1 MAKNKTLK
9 RIVTKTGEVRYYQGP
24 KRLKNK
30 AGQRKWVKANSSAPA
45 QTYTKNELRSL
56 QALKRYNEAWKFN
69 GIQIQPIYIEL
80 LKKLAV
86 PISKAKNK
94 DLSTLVD
101 KKGNKIF
108 NNFVDVIRM
117 IDAKA
122 KSDKKFLQ
130 FCTEVGL
137 PNYRKRDY
145 KTFKDNTIRSIVDF
159 IDLLN
164 TESLKNYTLVVWDPQ
179 GDEHR
184 GRVKAIL
191 ALRDFEIMV
200 GEAIQSVAKN
210 SAFLRFCYDYTLN
223 IKKREIMVDLTD
235 RKELKDLQDYI
246 TNEGNNKGDTTSIS
260 DKYNDVD
267 IEISFS

>member
-9 RIVTKTGEVRYYQGP
+9 RVLTKTGEVRYYQGN

-30 AGQRKWVKANSSAPA
+30 TGQRKWVKQNSNADL
-45 QTYTKNELRSL
+45 QTYSKSELRSL
-56 QALKRYNEAWKFN
+56 QALKRYNEAYKFN

-80 LKKLAV
+80 LKKLSV

-108 NNFVDVIRM
+108 NNFIDIIRM

-145 KTFKDNTIRSIVDF
+145 KTFKDNSIRTIVDF

-164 TESLKNYTLVVWDPQ
+164 TESLKNYTFVVIDPQ

-184 GRVKAIL
+184 GRVKAVL
-191 ALRDFEIMV
+191 ALRDFEIFV
-200 GEAIQSVAKN
+200 GEEIQKVAKN
-210 SAFLRFCYDYTLN
+210 SAFLRFCYDYTLD
-223 IKKREIMVDLTD
+223 IKKRIILVDLTD
-235 RKELKDLQDYI
+235 RNELKDLQDYV
-246 TNEGNNKGDTTSIS
+246 TNEDNNKGDTTSIS
-260 DKYNDVD
+260 DKYKDVD

>member
-9 RIVTKTGEVRYYQGP
+9 RIITKTGEIRYYQGP

-30 AGQRKWVKANSSAPA
+30 AGQRKWVKANTTAPA
-45 QTYTKNELRSL
+45 QFFTKAEQRSL
-56 QALKRYNEAWKFN
+56 QALKRYNDAWKFN

-80 LKKLAV
+80 LKKLQV

-94 DLSTLVD
+94 DLATLID
-101 KKGNKIF
+101 KKGNKVF

-145 KTFKDNTIRSIVDF
+145 QTFKDNTIRSIVDF

-164 TESLKNYTLVVWDPQ
+164 TESLKNYTLVVIDPQ

-184 GRVKAIL
+184 GRVKAVL

-200 GEAIQSVAKN
+200 GEAMQEVAKN
-210 SAFLRFCYDYTLN
+210 SAFMRFCYDYTLD

-235 RKELKDLQDYI
+235 RKEQKDLQDYV
-246 TNEGNNKGDTTSIS
+246 TDEDSKQGDFISIS
-260 DKYNDVD
+260 DKYKDVD
-267 IEISFS
+267 IEIQFS

>member
-9 RIVTKTGEVRYYQGP
+9 RIITKTGEVRYYQGP

-122 KSDKKFLQ
+122 KSDKKF
-130 FCTEVGL
+130 
-137 PNYRKRDY
+137 
-145 KTFKDNTIRSIVDF
+145 
-159 IDLLN
+159 
-164 TESLKNYTLVVWDPQ
+164 
-179 GDEHR
+179 
-184 GRVKAIL
+184 
-191 ALRDFEIMV
+191 
-200 GEAIQSVAKN
+200 
-210 SAFLRFCYDYTLN
+210 FLF
-223 IKKREIMVDLTD
+223 D
-235 RKELKDLQDYI
+235 RNLI
-246 TNEGNNKGDTTSIS
+246 
-260 DKYNDVD
+260 
-267 IEISFS
+267 